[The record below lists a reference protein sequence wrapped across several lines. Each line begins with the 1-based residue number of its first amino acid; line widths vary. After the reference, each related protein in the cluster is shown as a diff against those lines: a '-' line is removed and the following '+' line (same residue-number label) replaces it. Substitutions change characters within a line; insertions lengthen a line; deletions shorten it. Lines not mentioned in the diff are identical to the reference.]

1 MVTSEDAR
9 NLDDAEDAGPNW
21 FRTPGWLQDV
31 IVGVL
36 IALAAGAPN
45 PEGPSLALAAIPA
58 TAVSVLIVVL
68 VLPWGRRFPLPV
80 LGFTVAVAALAPLW
94 TTSTLGFLI
103 AAAIAMFRVASLTTR
118 RTTLIWGA
126 AGMIILT
133 VAAALSGPLGS
144 QYARLLQPAVL
155 LALAAAIGDASR
167 HRRAYISAI
176 TERAERAE
184 RTRELEAERRV
195 AEERLRIARELHD
208 AAAHQIAAINLH
220 AGVASN
226 ALPDRPVDAE
236 RSLEVIRE
244 AARGVLGEISALL
257 RILRSTPE
265 EAGGSPAEP
274 AADLTQLDTLVD
286 QFVRNGLTVT
296 TSVVGDPSQLP
307 GALGIVAYKV
317 LQEGMANALKHGSD
331 GRAQVDV
338 TIQADE
344 LTLSVTN
351 EQGPTRPATL
361 ESGQHG
367 LIGVRERVQLFHGRV
382 SAKETGTQ
390 FILLATI
397 PYQPSGSTSR
407 GTR

>member
-1 MVTSEDAR
+1 MDTSKDSREAH
-9 NLDDAEDAGPNW
+9 DAEDAGPNW
-21 FRTPGWLQDV
+21 FRLPGWLQDV
-31 IVGVL
+31 IAGAL
-36 IALAAGAPN
+36 IALAACAPN
-45 PEGPSLALAAIPA
+45 PEGPRLAVVAIPA
-58 TAVSVLIVVL
+58 TAVSVLIVAFA
-68 VLPWGRRFPLPV
+68 LPWGRRFPLPI
-80 LGFTVAVAALAPLW
+80 LGFTVVVAALAPLW
-94 TTSTLGFLI
+94 TTSTFGFLI
-103 AAAIAMFRVASLTTR
+103 AAAIAMLRVASLTTR
-118 RTTLIWGA
+118 RTTLVSGG

-133 VAAALSGPLGS
+133 IAAALSGPLGS

-184 RTRELEAERRV
+184 RTRELEADRRV

-226 ALPDRPVDAE
+226 ALPNRPADAE

-257 RILRSTPE
+257 RILRSTPDE
-265 EAGGSPAEP
+265 VADSPGDP
-274 AADLTQLDTLVD
+274 AADLTQLDTLVE
-286 QFVRNGLTVT
+286 QFARNGLTVT
-296 TSVVGDPSQLP
+296 TSVVGDASQLP

-317 LQEGMANALKHGSD
+317 LQEGMANALKHGS
-331 GRAQVDV
+331 GARAQVDV
-338 TIQADE
+338 TIESGQ

-351 EQGPTRPATL
+351 ELGPAGLATI

-367 LIGVRERVQLFHGRV
+367 LIGVRERVQLFHGQV
-382 SAKETGTQ
+382 TAKASGNE
-390 FILLATI
+390 FILLAKV
-397 PYQPSGSTSR
+397 PYFTSVSSSR
-407 GTR
+407 SIR

>member
-1 MVTSEDAR
+1 
-9 NLDDAEDAGPNW
+9 
-21 FRTPGWLQDV
+21 
-31 IVGVL
+31 VL

-45 PEGPSLALAAIPA
+45 PEGPRLVLAAIPA
-58 TAVSVLIVVL
+58 TAVSVLIVAL
-68 VLPWGRRFPLPV
+68 ALPWGRRFPLPV

-94 TTSTLGFLI
+94 TTSSLGFLI
-103 AAAIAMFRVASLTTR
+103 AAAIAMFRVALLTTR
-118 RTTLIWGA
+118 RTTLVCGG
-126 AGMIILT
+126 AGMVILT
-133 VAAALSGPLGS
+133 VAAALSGPFGS

-226 ALPDRPVDAE
+226 ALPGRPADAE
-236 RSLEVIRE
+236 RSLEIIRE

-257 RILRSTPE
+257 RILRSTPD
-265 EAGGSPAEP
+265 EAGDSPAEP

-286 QFVRNGLTVT
+286 QFGRNGLTVT
-296 TSVVGDPSQLP
+296 TSVVGDVSRIP
-307 GALGIVAYKV
+307 GAVGIVAYKV
-317 LQEGMANALKHGSD
+317 LQEGMANALKHGGD
-331 GRAQVDV
+331 GRALVDV
-338 TIQADE
+338 AIQDDQ
-344 LTLSVTN
+344 LILSVIN
-351 EQGPTRPATL
+351 ELGAARPATL

-367 LIGVRERVQLFHGRV
+367 LIGVRERVQLFHGHV
-382 SAKETGTQ
+382 TAKESGTQ
-390 FILLATI
+390 FILLTTI
-397 PYQPSGSTSR
+397 PYQPSVST
-407 GTR
+407 TRSTR

>member
-1 MVTSEDAR
+1 MDLSEDAR
-9 NLDDAEDAGPNW
+9 NVHDAQAAGPTW
-21 FRTPGWLQDV
+21 FRTPRWLPEV
-31 IVGVL
+31 IAGVV

-45 PEGPSLALAAIPA
+45 PEGPRLAEAAIPA
-58 TAVSVLIVVL
+58 TAVSVLIVAL

-80 LGFTVAVAALAPLW
+80 LGFAVAVAALAPLW

-103 AAAIAMFRVASLTTR
+103 ASAIAMFRVASLTTR
-118 RTTLIWGA
+118 RITLICGG
-126 AGMIILT
+126 AGMVILT
-133 VAAALSGPLGS
+133 VAAAASGPLGS
-144 QYARLLQPAVL
+144 EYARLLQPAALV
-155 LALAAAIGDASR
+155 ALAAAIGDASR

-176 TERAERAE
+176 MERAERAE

-226 ALPDRPVDAE
+226 ALPDRLADAE
-236 RSLEVIRE
+236 LSLELIRE

-257 RILRSTPE
+257 RILRSIPDE
-265 EAGGSPAEP
+265 RGDSPAEP

-286 QFVRNGLTVT
+286 QFVRNGLAVT
-296 TSVVGDPSQLP
+296 TSVIGDPNRLP

-331 GRAQVDV
+331 ARAQIDV
-338 TIQADE
+338 NIGADQ
-344 LTLSVTN
+344 LTLCVTN
-351 EQGPTRPATL
+351 KKGPDRPATI

-367 LIGVRERVQLFHGRV
+367 LIGVRERVQLFHGWV
-382 SAKETGTQ
+382 SAKESGTQ

-397 PYQPSGSTSR
+397 PYLPAAPAKGST
-407 GTR
+407 